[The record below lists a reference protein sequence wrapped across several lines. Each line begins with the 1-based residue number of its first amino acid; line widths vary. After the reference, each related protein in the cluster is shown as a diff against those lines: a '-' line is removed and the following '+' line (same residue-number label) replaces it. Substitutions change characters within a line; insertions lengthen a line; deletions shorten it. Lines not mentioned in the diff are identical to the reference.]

1 MYAMDDLLQLLKAE
15 NADALNLAPGSPPVI
30 VRQGKPVPIEGP
42 PVTYEAAADL
52 LHSIT
57 TTRQRRELR
66 DREIVQF
73 IYTLQKR
80 TPFVVRAVLV
90 GRSVVIHIH

>member
-1 MYAMDDLLQLLKAE
+1 MYSMDDLLQLLNKE
-15 NADALNLAPGSPPVI
+15 KADALNLRPGAPPVI

-42 PVTYEAAADL
+42 PVTYETAEDL

-66 DREIVQF
+66 EREMVQF
-73 IYTLQKR
+73 IYTLRKR

-90 GRSVVIHIH
+90 GKSIVLHIH